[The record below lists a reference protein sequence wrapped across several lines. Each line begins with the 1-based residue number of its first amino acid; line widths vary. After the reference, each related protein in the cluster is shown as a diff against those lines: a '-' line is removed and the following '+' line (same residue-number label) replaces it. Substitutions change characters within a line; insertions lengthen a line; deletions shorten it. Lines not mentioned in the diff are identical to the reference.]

1 MLSADYAYVALP
13 TVNNART
20 PPNSQF
26 HSPSLILLT
35 SLSLSLSLSFSLSL
49 SISWKSNN
57 KANFVASQ
65 CGWIL
70 CYFLTAPESMLHFFL
85 ISFCAYLCCTACGF
99 LAFWLSG
106 LLVCWLLQEG
116 GGRGARHY
124 LTIGSLQLAWL
135 FGHLKHFEWHN
146 LPLIW
151 IIAKPIILALPF
163 SCHCNLIY
171 TRIAPQKVIR

>member
-35 SLSLSLSLSFSLSL
+35 SLSLSLSLSLALSLSL
-49 SISWKSNN
+49 EN
-57 KANFVASQ
+57 Q
-65 CGWIL
+65 TTRRIL
-70 CYFLTAPESMLHFFL
+70 SPLNAAEFYVIFWLRLKV
-85 ISFCAYLCCTACGF
+85 CCTFFSSLFA
-99 LAFWLSG
+99 LIYAAQHAAFWLSG
-106 LLVCWLLQEG
+106 LLVCWLLPEG
-116 GGRGARHY
+116 GGWGARHY

-135 FGHLKHFEWHN
+135 FGHLNHFEWHN

-163 SCHCNLIY
+163 SCHCNLMY